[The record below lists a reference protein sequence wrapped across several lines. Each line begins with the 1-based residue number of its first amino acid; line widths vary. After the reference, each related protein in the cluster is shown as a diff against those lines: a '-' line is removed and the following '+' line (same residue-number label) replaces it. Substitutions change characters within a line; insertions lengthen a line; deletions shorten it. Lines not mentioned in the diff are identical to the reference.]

1 MCKNKKTQKIDLVLH
16 DVHTWADKSW
26 GVLSHAVSTA
36 QTWGK
41 KLVLLPVRVLYLYG
55 PGLVFWEGA
64 EVYDICA
71 AISKTPSDV
80 WLKLPDECDN
90 LIDRKVNALAICV
103 YAVLLGVMLHYA
115 LYACWFRSMIMRPF
129 LAAQAQQ
136 PIMMIL
142 DKQQHIKDAQ
152 ETKKSQKPS

>member
-1 MCKNKKTQKIDLVLH
+1 MLH
-16 DVHTWADKSW
+16 DVQTWADK
-26 GVLSHAVSTA
+26 GLAVLSHAVSTA

-115 LYACWFRSMIMRPF
+115 LYACWFRRMIMRPF
-129 LAAQAQQ
+129 IDAMQPPTHAHAA
-136 PIMMIL
+136 IL
-142 DKQQHIKDAQ
+142 DKQQQKQNTRNPQNNHN
-152 ETKKSQKPS
+152 SQNQ